1 MDDARGI
8 GRILRFIGRGGSSKS
23 HFPSKRCVNMW
34 KRHARKAKRN
44 RKRILSSSE
53 RPSTSRHSS
62 LSSTKYSFLNLFY
75 LNSNL
80 EETGPSYVSI
90 CFFFFFRR
98 NTYVIIKYVLVLRS
112 KDRKIVESKGQEKKR
127 KKRDRVGWKKRV
139 AEKEDELTPC

>member
-53 RPSTSRHSS
+53 RPSISRHSS

-75 LNSNL
+75 LNSNR

-90 CFFFFFRR
+90 CFFFFRR